1 MPGETESLV
10 KTKDGTIAPQYYD
23 IATNKYNY
31 AQGRDGA
38 PFVTPVGSHQL
49 KHGLLNVA
57 TAGTAVQ
64 LPNIPCREVTII
76 AKDTNTGDI
85 FAGGVGVLSTS
96 YGAKLKADGSTDFN
110 VNNANLIFINSSVS
124 GEGISFFAT

>member
-1 MPGETESLV
+1 MSGETESLV

-49 KHGLLNVA
+49 KHGLVSVA
-57 TAGTAVQ
+57 AAGTAVQ
-64 LPNIPCREVTII
+64 LPTLPCREVTII
-76 AKDTNTGDI
+76 AKDINTGDI
-85 FAGGVGVLSTS
+85 FIGGTGVLSTS
-96 YGAKLKADGSTDFN
+96 YGAKLKADSAITLT
-110 VNNANLIFINSSVS
+110 VNNANLIFINASVG
-124 GEGISFFAT
+124 GEGISYIAT